1 MQTANVLLS
10 LGGDHGNQVMKHD
23 VTASEIA
30 VLRAIHGDDAVK
42 DIEPGKDVKRSNRDE
57 RARLLGTYGAAKSE
71 EGKPIV
77 EGMFPGVAARVFDTL
92 AELELPDSFFKAT
105 GHLKATA
112 EPEWPSAPREDGP
125 TIAEWVAA
133 GYSAIA
139 YPPSGYASK
148 STPDEIDAAG
158 AAAAEK
164 AAQVVPE
171 TAGTADEIDAD
182 DGVGDDI
189 DDAHADKDILG

>member
-42 DIEPGKDVKRSNRDE
+42 EIEPCKDVKRSNRDE

-77 EGMFPGVAARVFDTL
+77 EGMFPGVAARVFETL
-92 AELELPDSFFKAT
+92 AELDLPDSFFKAT

-112 EPEWPSAPREDGP
+112 EPVWPSAPREDGP
-125 TIAEWVAA
+125 TIAEWVVA
-133 GYSAIA
+133 GYSAGV

-148 STPDEIDAAG
+148 STQDEIDAAV
-158 AAAAEK
+158 AAEK
-164 AAQVVPE
+164 AKAPA
-171 TAGTADEIDAD
+171 TATEASAD
-182 DGVGDDI
+182 DEEAEDSVGDDI
-189 DDAHADKDILG
+189 NDEHAETNVLG